1 MQLIENSWDIVEVE
15 GDISLAM
22 VQLDAGEVPLGK
34 TPLRLNFD
42 ETFCRLF
49 YETAPG
55 VLGSEP
61 IASSAQKGFIT
72 QQVTR
77 QQQRGTMSFLALLCD
92 DPSIQPLLPQIIIG
106 NEHILPETVRR
117 ALESPSHLMK
127 NVAVVRRKSAWVNDA
142 VLSLAAA
149 KWGAAL
155 R

>member
-1 MQLIENSWDIVEVE
+1 M
-15 GDISLAM
+15 
-22 VQLDAGEVPLGK
+22 GK
-34 TPLRLNFD
+34 TFLRLNFD
-42 ETFCRLF
+42 ETCCRLF
-49 YETAPG
+49 YEAAPG

-77 QQQRGTMSFLALLCD
+77 KQTRGTMSFLALLCD

-117 ALESPSHLMK
+117 ALESPSPLMK
-127 NVAVVRRKSAWVNDA
+127 NVAVVRRKSAWVNDE
-142 VLSLAAA
+142 VLSLVAA
-149 KWGAAL
+149 

>member
-1 MQLIENSWDIVEVE
+1 
-15 GDISLAM
+15 M
-22 VQLDAGEVPLGK
+22 VQLDAAEGPFGE

-49 YETAPG
+49 YEKSPG

-77 QQQRGTMSFLALLCD
+77 KQKRGAMSFLALLCD

-106 NEHILPETVRR
+106 NEHILPESVRR
-117 ALESPSHLMK
+117 ALESPSPLMK
-127 NVAVVRRKSAWVNDA
+127 NVAVVRRKSAWVNDE
-142 VLSLAAA
+142 VLSLVAT
-149 KWGAAL
+149 KWGGGLA
-155 R
+155 RV